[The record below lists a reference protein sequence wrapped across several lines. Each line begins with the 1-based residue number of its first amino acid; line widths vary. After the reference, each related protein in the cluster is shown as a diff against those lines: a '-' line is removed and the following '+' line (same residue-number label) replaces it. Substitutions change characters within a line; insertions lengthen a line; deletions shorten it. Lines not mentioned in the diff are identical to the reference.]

1 MKFNFFK
8 KIWGKKEKKEKEDTN
23 LETTVKDT
31 KQEKPIEIK
40 IETGESFKILPLLTE
55 KALSLSKKENKY
67 SFLVESKMN
76 KAMLKKAIEK
86 MFNVEVME
94 IKTMN
99 YKKRVRGLTKIKSI
113 RPKFKKAIVELK
125 EGQKISIFE

>member
-8 KIWGKKEKKEKEDTN
+8 KIWGKKEKEDTN
-23 LETTVKDT
+23 LEATVKDT

-67 SFLVESKMN
+67 SFLIESKMN

-99 YKKRVRGLTKIKSI
+99 YKKRARGLTKIKSI

>member
-8 KIWGKKEKKEKEDTN
+8 KIWGKKEKEDTN
-23 LETTVKDT
+23 LEATVKDT

-99 YKKRVRGLTKIKSI
+99 YKKRARGLTKIKSI